1 MTATHLE
8 RLFCTTGYTSHIL
21 CMMVL
26 QFWQDYSS
34 NLRVWT
40 KINTLLCF
48 SSYAFLYIFS
58 NVLST
63 CVTTCQYKHLLE
75 TSCIKE
81 RWDWASL
88 LQNWWCGS
96 VLAAPVSEF
105 YRVRAVCFK
114 MDLEIVSVN
123 TVKEKQILIKMK
135 ENCFSWE
142 SVVFLVFFSAKIST
156 AWFHLSELLLVIS
169 WRICPLLFLV

>member
-142 SVVFLVFFSAKIST
+142 SVVFLFFFSAKIST
-156 AWFHLSELLLVIS
+156 AWFHLSELLLDIS